1 MVEALQRKPW
11 ENPKFSNRLYRLG
24 GYFGLNDYDPLSS
37 IRSRRATSELGS
49 GLSYPFGNY
58 AIDRAFVNLG
68 AKMQPNLPKY
78 DTVLS
83 DDISAHLVST
93 VFWKLINHARDT
105 AGQTP
110 AQIFYLAAGQKSRAY
125 PAISEFLSSRSL
137 DLGNVLLCT
146 EYTQNSSVLDT
157 LSTILDHIHAK
168 YDLAILIDSTL
179 GSFRKHRQGHIYNTI
194 YSGGVWVA
202 KTRPPTDFMNDPAIN
217 GVYRD
222 PDQTDPFSKE
232 YKDDPKTTTRMQEET
247 EIFTE
252 RLRATLGI

>member
-1 MVEALQRKPW
+1 MVETLQRKPW

-58 AIDRAFVNLG
+58 AIDRAFVNL
-68 AKMQPNLPKY
+68 AANMQPNLPKY

-93 VFWKLINHARDT
+93 VFWKLINHARDA

-110 AQIFYLAAGQKSRAY
+110 AQIFYLAAGQKSKAY
-125 PAISEFLSSRSL
+125 PAIAEFLSSRSS
-137 DLGNVLLCT
+137 DLGNVLVCT
-146 EYTQNSSVLDT
+146 EYTENGTVLDK
-157 LSTILDHIHAK
+157 LSTILDNIHAK
-168 YDLAILIDSTL
+168 YDLAILIDGTC
-179 GSFRKHRQGHIYNTI
+179 GSFRRNRLGHTYKNV

-202 KTRPPTDFMNDPAIN
+202 KTQPPTDFMNDPAIN

-222 PDQTDPFSKE
+222 PNQTDPFSKE
-232 YKDDPKTTTRMQEET
+232 YKDDPKTTRRMHEET
-247 EIFTE
+247 EMLTE
-252 RLRATLGI
+252 RLRTTLGI